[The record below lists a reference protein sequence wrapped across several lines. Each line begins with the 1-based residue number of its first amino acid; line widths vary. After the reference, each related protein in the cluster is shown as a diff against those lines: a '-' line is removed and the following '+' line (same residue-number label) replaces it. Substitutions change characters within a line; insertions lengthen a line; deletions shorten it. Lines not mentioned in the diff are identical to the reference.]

1 MIMRVSKRIQEVFS
15 DHRASRQAVMK
26 PAKRLKFEDHL
37 LERITAPRSRQVRR
51 MSSVLWTFLGINV
64 LVWTAAFVLAAGPG
78 SLTLSFGGHSQLS
91 RMTLS
96 FLTALQQG
104 MPEAALETVTVAGT
118 EGAKAVAKENER
130 AYRKNALGSAD
141 SPDGAV
147 AEELRAA
154 LKDMYADLSRQGV
167 DWARIRPVAFIG
179 VTARAKHPDAMSR
192 AIRLAVGE
200 IYFSFNND
208 LYAVEITARCPDRTY
223 YVSDIWSWRRIG
235 GLPSDLRSFAA
246 SRFEAFEN
254 DSTDGGLGVRLSW
267 VRRVFLSF

>member
-1 MIMRVSKRIQEVFS
+1 MQEVFS
-15 DHRASRQAVMK
+15 NHRALRQTIMR
-26 PAKRLKFEDHL
+26 PARRLEFEDHL
-37 LERITAPRSRQVRR
+37 LERITAPRSRHVRR

-78 SLTLSFGGHSQLS
+78 SLTLSFGGHAQLS

-104 MPEAALETVTVAGT
+104 MPEAALEAVTVAGT
-118 EGAKAVAKENER
+118 EGARAVAKENER
-130 AYRKNALGSAD
+130 AYRNGSPRSAD
-141 SPDGAV
+141 SLETNV
-147 AEELRAA
+147 AEELRGA

-167 DWARIRPVAFIG
+167 DWTHIRPVAFIG

-208 LYAVEITARCPDRTY
+208 LYVVEITARCPEKEY
-223 YVSDIWSWRRIG
+223 YISDIWSWRRMG
-235 GLPSDLRSFAA
+235 GLPSDLRSFAE
-246 SRFEAFEN
+246 SRFEEFEN
-254 DSTDGGLGVRLSW
+254 DSTDGDLGVRLSW
-267 VRRVFLSF
+267 VRRVFLTF